1 MKKMLSFCF
10 LLTTALSWAQ
20 PASTSKNVVESALKQ
35 KKQMEETSIVKNIA
49 FSNIGPTVMSGRIV
63 DVAVNPNKPT
73 EFYAAYASGGLWY
86 TNNNGTTFT
95 PVMDQASTQN
105 IGDIA
110 VDWKSGTIWVGTGEN
125 NSSRSSYA
133 GVGLLKSTDRGET
146 WQNMG
151 LVDSHHIGRIL
162 INPENPNE
170 VVVGATGHLYSSNEE
185 RGIYKTTDG
194 GKSWNKTLFVND
206 VTGIIDVAMVPTN
219 FNVQYAAA
227 WEKDR
232 KAWNFS
238 GNGSNSAIYKS
249 TDGGS
254 SWTKISTKESG
265 FPTGEGVGR
274 IGLAVFDENTVYA
287 VHDSQFRRP
296 KETKKEKK
304 SDDLVKNDFKT
315 MSTKEFLALSD
326 SKLNAFLKTNGFHEK
341 HRAPNVKQ
349 MVRVGTVKPVDIAKF
364 LEDANSML
372 FDTPVIGA
380 EVFRSDDAGKTWKKT
395 NEEHIDNLFYS
406 YGYYFAQIRIHP
418 KNKDEVYLAGVPLIK
433 SNDGGKTFENID
445 GPNVHSDHHALWI
458 NPDLKGHLINGNDGG
473 INISYD
479 DGKSWIKNNSP
490 AVGQFYAINVDNEQ
504 PYNVYGGLQD
514 NGVWVGANNA
524 RESSRWQQTGQYP
537 WKSLMGGDGMQIQI
551 DSRNS
556 NVLYTGYQFGNY
568 FRIDREKNSQKYI
581 QPKHDLGES
590 PYRFNWQTPILLS
603 SHNQDILYLGGNKLH
618 RSLNQG
624 DAWET
629 ISDDLTNG
637 GKKGNVAY
645 GTLTTVSESPFKFG
659 LIYTGSDD
667 GAIQITKNGGGSWE
681 KISDNLKNEELWVTR
696 VAASKHKQERVYVTL
711 NGYRWDNYTPYV
723 YMSNDYGKSWK
734 NIGETIPASP
744 VNVILED
751 PENENLLFVGTD
763 NGLYVSFNMGESWE
777 LFTNGM
783 PAVAV
788 HDLVIQPAAKDL
800 LVGTHGRSV
809 YKTNISKLQ
818 EMTSS
823 TLAKKLHLF
832 KTDDIRYSSRWGN
845 APSTRFRP
853 NTPGVDVNFYAAKEG
868 SFTAKI
874 LTMNN
879 TEVSAVTVDAT
890 KGFNVLSYDVA
901 FSKSGKSNYLKKNKV
916 ALTQAKDGKTYLP
929 KGKYK
934 IELSGNAATDST
946 TFEIK

>member
-514 NGVWVGANNA
+514 NGGVWVGANNA
-524 RESSRWQQTGQYP
+524 RESSRWQQTGQY
-537 WKSLMGGDGMQIQI
+537 
-551 DSRNS
+551 
-556 NVLYTGYQFGNY
+556 
-568 FRIDREKNSQKYI
+568 
-581 QPKHDLGES
+581 LG
-590 PYRFNWQTPILLS
+590 
-603 SHNQDILYLGGNKLH
+603 
-618 RSLNQG
+618 
-624 DAWET
+624 
-629 ISDDLTNG
+629 
-637 GKKGNVAY
+637 
-645 GTLTTVSESPFKFG
+645 
-659 LIYTGSDD
+659 
-667 GAIQITKNGGGSWE
+667 
-681 KISDNLKNEELWVTR
+681 R
-696 VAASKHKQERVYVTL
+696 V
-711 NGYRWDNYTPYV
+711 
-723 YMSNDYGKSWK
+723 
-734 NIGETIPASP
+734 
-744 VNVILED
+744 
-751 PENENLLFVGTD
+751 
-763 NGLYVSFNMGESWE
+763 
-777 LFTNGM
+777 
-783 PAVAV
+783 
-788 HDLVIQPAAKDL
+788 
-800 LVGTHGRSV
+800 
-809 YKTNISKLQ
+809 
-818 EMTSS
+818 
-823 TLAKKLHLF
+823 
-832 KTDDIRYSSRWGN
+832 
-845 APSTRFRP
+845 
-853 NTPGVDVNFYAAKEG
+853 
-868 SFTAKI
+868 
-874 LTMNN
+874 
-879 TEVSAVTVDAT
+879 
-890 KGFNVLSYDVA
+890 
-901 FSKSGKSNYLKKNKV
+901 
-916 ALTQAKDGKTYLP
+916 
-929 KGKYK
+929 
-934 IELSGNAATDST
+934 
-946 TFEIK
+946 